1 LIRILLIV
9 LASLSTIL
17 PNISSDEYTLLIS
30 FDGFRHDYLSS
41 IDTPNFDSFIDR
53 GVHSNSLIPV
63 FPSLT
68 FPNHYS
74 IATGYYSDNHKILGN
89 SFYSKRLKKKYSMRD
104 SETVQDGRF
113 YGMEPIWVTAEKNNI
128 KTAAY
133 FWIGS
138 EAEIKGYRPSI
149 FKEYD
154 GSVLFESRLDSVVK
168 WFSYPE
174 SKRPRISMLYF
185 SEPDYTG
192 HKYGTLTEEIMESV
206 ISMDKLLGVIMEK
219 ISKLEIYSK
228 LNIIIVSDHGMADTS
243 TDRLIILDDYINM
256 KYLDVHLSPTVTG
269 LNLKEELVTIKP
281 GTFIK
286 DIENAKII
294 SKNVLPKRY
303 HYKNEDTPDYIVVAD
318 EGWFITTRENMKEER
333 SFPYGMHGY
342 DPESKNMHGIFMAL
356 GPSFKENLRIQSI
369 DNVNIYPMICQI
381 HNLTP
386 YEVDGIETYWKIDI
400 IKQIMH

>member
-1 LIRILLIV
+1 MLLSILV
-9 LASLSTIL
+9 A
-17 PNISSDEYTLLIS
+17 NISIDDEYTLLIS
-30 FDGFRHDYLSS
+30 FDGFRHDYLSFT
-41 IDTPNFDSFIDR
+41 DTPNFDSFINS
-53 GVHSNSLIPV
+53 GVHSASLIPV

-74 IATGYYSDNHKILGN
+74 IATGYYSNNHKILGN

-113 YGMEPIWVTAEKNNI
+113 YGMEPIWVTAEKNNL

-154 GSVLFESRLDSVVK
+154 GSVLFESRVDSIVK

-174 SKRPRISMLYF
+174 IKRPRISMLYF

-192 HKYGTLTEEIMESV
+192 HKHGTLTDEIVESV

-219 ISKLEIYSK
+219 VSKLEIYSK

-256 KYLDVHLSPTVTG
+256 EYLDVNLSPTVTG
-269 LNLKEELVTIKP
+269 LNLKKELVTMKP

-286 DIENAKII
+286 EIKNAKII
-294 SKNVLPKRY
+294 SKRNIPERY
-303 HYKNEDTPDYIVVAD
+303 HYNNEDTPDYIVLAD
-318 EGWFITTRENMKEER
+318 EGWFITTREKMKEGR

-342 DPESKNMHGIFMAL
+342 DPKSKNMHGIFMAS
-356 GPSFKENLRIQSI
+356 GPSFKQNLRIKSI
-369 DNVNIYPMICQI
+369 DNVNIYPIICQI
-381 HNLTP
+381 HGLAP
-386 YEVDGIETYWKIDI
+386 YKIDGIETYWETDI